1 MDLTKE
7 EILEGNKLIAEF
19 MGGEFKEDLP
29 YTFAKSGWLKTPA
42 NDHQTIAQ
50 DYDFRYHKS
59 WDWLMPVI
67 EKINGLGKEYSFS
80 IFKTYIALSVEKGG
94 RVFKDFSFA
103 HSENITSTQTSKQ
116 AAFKLVVKFVKWQNE
131 KNLAQNLEV
140 TK

>member
-1 MDLTKE
+1 MEIE
-7 EILEGNKLIAEF
+7 EIIEGNKLIANYMELNT
-19 MGGEFKEDLP
+19 GWSYHESEDKG
-29 YTFAKSGWLKTPA
+29 YGITK
-42 NDHQTIAQ
+42 
-50 DYDFRYHKS
+50 YHSS
-59 WDWLMPVI
+59 WDWLMTVI
-67 EKINGLGKEYSFS
+67 EKINGLGKEYNFS
-80 IFKTYIALSVEKGG
+80 IFKTYVALSVEKGG